1 MNMQTDKNRF
11 LYGNLSDVG
20 RVRDENQDYYGRYS
34 GRFGD
39 LLLIC
44 DGMGGYQG
52 GSIASR
58 MAVDII
64 SEHFKMLSF
73 HYDVKYEI
81 EQAANQAQMQIKRHQ
96 AENPDTKSM
105 GTTLVLLL
113 IRGDSYWFAHIGDS
127 RIYLKRD
134 GRTNQLTKDHSLVQ
148 EMIDSGIIEPEQAHD
163 HPKRNIITRALG
175 TDNHTVDIKGPY
187 HLKTGDVFMLCSDG
201 MYEYF
206 DHEEISEHM
215 DKEPQNAC
223 ELFVALANQRG
234 GKDNITVQVVKI
246 IGEILEPV
254 IPTTAPPTKNKL
266 LNKRNAII
274 ALFIIILSGLLATT
288 TLHRCCNKEEKKQEE
303 GKPKTESNEG
313 QINSKGK
320 AKEED
325 KGDDKDKKEAPDFFE
340 EVKQKKGDGL
350 EKQKNKDRSS
360 SESDSTG
367 GNTSSPG
374 SQDSTQTSFKNKAKG
389 KK

>member
-1 MNMQTDKNRF
+1 MNMQTDRNRF

-34 GRFGD
+34 GRFGE

-64 SEHFKMLSF
+64 SEHFKMLSS

-81 EQAANQAQMQIKRHQ
+81 EQAANQAQMQIKRYQ

-113 IRGDSYWFAHIGDS
+113 IRDDSYWFAHIGDS
-127 RIYLKRD
+127 RIYLKRE
-134 GRTNQLTKDHSLVQ
+134 GRMSQLTKDHSLVQ
-148 EMIDSGIIEPEQAHD
+148 EMIDSGIIGPEQAHD

-175 TDNHTVDIKGPY
+175 TDNYTPDVKGPY

-206 DHEEISEHM
+206 AHEEISEHM
-215 DKEPQNAC
+215 DKEPQDAC

-246 IGEILEPV
+246 IGEILEPI
-254 IPTTAPPTKNKL
+254 IPMTPPPTKNRL

-274 ALFIIILSGLLATT
+274 AAFIIILAGILATT
-288 TLHRCCNKEEKKQEE
+288 TLHRCGNKDEKKQEE
-303 GKPKTESNEG
+303 GKLKTESSEG
-313 QINSKGK
+313 QKKSKSK
-320 AKEED
+320 DKIED
-325 KGDDKDKKEAPDFFE
+325 KDEDKNKKEASDFIK
-340 EVKQKKGDGL
+340 EVKEISGNDFEKLKSKG
-350 EKQKNKDRSS
+350 RSS
-360 SESDSTG
+360 SEIDSTKRKP
-367 GNTSSPG
+367 SVSG
-374 SQDSTQTSFKNKAKG
+374 SQDSTQTTSKNKTKG